1 MVDTDKS
8 SRNTVLLFS
17 RFGLGHASGELPL
30 KLAAKYLSLT
40 LDSGELPARIVFYT
54 EGVKLACEGS
64 PVLEPLK
71 TLESKGVELVLC
83 STCLDFFGI
92 ADKVKVGVVGGM
104 TDILQTLQDA
114 PKVISL

>member
-1 MVDTDKS
+1 MTETSKS

-17 RFGLGHASGELPL
+17 RFGLGHAPEELQTR
-30 KLAAKYLSLT
+30 LAGKYLSLT
-40 LDSGELPARIVFYT
+40 LESGELPARIIFYT

-64 PVLEPLK
+64 PVLEQLNM
-71 TLESKGVELVLC
+71 LESKGVELVLC
-83 STCLDFFGI
+83 STCLEFLGI
-92 ADKVKVGVVGGM
+92 ADKVRVGIVGGM